1 MKISNVHNMNREIE
15 EAEKIYMK
23 IEEMHF
29 QIEIDSRKIV
39 WLACLIF
46 PIYSSPLYALTLIA

>member
-1 MKISNVHNMNREIE
+1 MNREIE
-15 EAEKIYMK
+15 EAEKYMK
-23 IEEMHF
+23 IEKMHF